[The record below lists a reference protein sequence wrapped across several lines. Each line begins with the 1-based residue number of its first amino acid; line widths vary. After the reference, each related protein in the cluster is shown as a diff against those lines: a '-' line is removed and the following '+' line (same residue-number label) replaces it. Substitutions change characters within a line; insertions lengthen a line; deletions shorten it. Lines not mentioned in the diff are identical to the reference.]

1 MFGKLEFTTV
11 NSDFPFPLN
20 STHAHLD
27 SKLYFSNGEAFLN
40 SYPLLFRGKCN
51 AVVFFWVVPRPGGV
65 EKMSEW

>member
-1 MFGKLEFTTV
+1 MFGKLEFTAV

-40 SYPLLFRGKCN
+40 SYPLCFVVKAMQQGFLLFPKN
-51 AVVFFWVVPRPGGV
+51 EFFYKG
-65 EKMSEW
+65 